1 MENQHDGTIL
11 SIDFK
16 DAFRSVHLRWFKLV
30 LERMKI
36 PGKCI
41 EWFMM
46 MYKDLYINIVINK
59 YKSERVYIKR
69 GFMEGHP
76 PTSMA
81 AFVVSMIPM
90 MNMLE
95 ENLTGITT
103 PDSQTHKIKLFADD
117 MKLFLSKLNEI
128 DKEI

>member
-1 MENQHDGTIL
+1 
-11 SIDFK
+11 
-16 DAFRSVHLRWFKLV
+16 
-30 LERMKI
+30 
-36 PGKCI
+36 
-41 EWFMM
+41 MM

-76 PTSMA
+76 PSMA

-103 PDSQTHKIKLFADD
+103 PDSQTHK
-117 MKLFLSKLNEI
+117 KLFLSKLNEI